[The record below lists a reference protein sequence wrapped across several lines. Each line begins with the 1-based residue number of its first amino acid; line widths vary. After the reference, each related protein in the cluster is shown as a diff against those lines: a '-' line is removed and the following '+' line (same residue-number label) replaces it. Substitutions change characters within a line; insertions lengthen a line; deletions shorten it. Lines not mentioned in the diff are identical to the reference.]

1 MKRFA
6 RSPFLVA
13 CLPVLD
19 PSLREQVASV
29 SVFVVGDVMLDEYW
43 FGDVRRISP
52 EAPVPIVHVSRS
64 DERPGGAANVA
75 RNIVS
80 LGAKATLLAVVG
92 PDSTADRLRRALD
105 EAGVRHSLSVDPAIR
120 TTLKLRVIG
129 QHQQMLRVDFEELPS
144 HETLQAKQTEYERLL
159 AEADV
164 VVLSDYGKDALA
176 RVAELIAIAIRL
188 GKPVLIDPK
197 GRDYSRY
204 KGATMITPNRAE
216 LADAVGAW
224 ASSEELDE
232 KAERLRAELGLEALV
247 VTMSEQGM
255 RLYSPGAVFHQ
266 HAQAQEVFDVSG
278 AGDTVIAALAI
289 MQGCGRDREEAVAF
303 ANAAGGV
310 AVGKL
315 GTSVV
320 HFDEV
325 EEFLRKTADL

>member
-1 MKRFA
+1 MVDDLTEWDRIA
-6 RSPFLVA
+6 NLN
-13 CLPVLD
+13 VL
-19 PSLREQVASV
+19 
-29 SVFVVGDVMLDEYW
+29 VVGDVMLDEYW

-52 EAPVPIVHVSRS
+52 EAPVPIVHVSKT

-80 LGAKATLLAVVG
+80 LGARATLLAVVG
-92 PDSTADRLRRALD
+92 PDSTADRLRNALD
-105 EAGVRHSLSVDPAIR
+105 SAKVDHSLSVDPAIR

-129 QHQQMLRVDFEELPS
+129 QHQQMLRIDFEELPS
-144 HETLQAKQTEYERLL
+144 PEALQAKQAEYERLL
-159 AEADV
+159 EQADV
-164 VVLSDYGKDALA
+164 VVLSDYGKGALA
-176 RVAELIAIAIRL
+176 RVSSLVATARRL

-204 KGATMITPNRAE
+204 AGATVITPNLSE
-216 LADAVGAW
+216 FTEAVGAW
-224 ASSEELDE
+224 STPEELDQ
-232 KAERLRAELGLEALV
+232 KAESLRTTLGLEVLV

-255 RLYSPGAVFHQ
+255 RLYTSNGVFHQ
-266 HAQAQEVFDVSG
+266 PARAQEVFDVSG
-278 AGDTVIAALAI
+278 AGDTVISALAI
-289 MQGCGRDREEAVAF
+289 MHGCGVAWDEAVAF

-325 EEFLRKTADL
+325 KHFLEQTETA